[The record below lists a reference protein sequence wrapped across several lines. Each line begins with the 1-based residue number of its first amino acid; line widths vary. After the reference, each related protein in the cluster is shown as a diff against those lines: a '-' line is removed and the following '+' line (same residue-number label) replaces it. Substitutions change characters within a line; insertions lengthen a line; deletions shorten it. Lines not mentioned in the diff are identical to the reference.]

1 MLGEKL
7 MTRYF
12 GYFFVLCS
20 LAAIVIDQPLTDVEM
35 LYMVGLTLFVAL
47 ILIWVI
53 EYDARGGM
61 L

>member
-1 MLGEKL
+1 